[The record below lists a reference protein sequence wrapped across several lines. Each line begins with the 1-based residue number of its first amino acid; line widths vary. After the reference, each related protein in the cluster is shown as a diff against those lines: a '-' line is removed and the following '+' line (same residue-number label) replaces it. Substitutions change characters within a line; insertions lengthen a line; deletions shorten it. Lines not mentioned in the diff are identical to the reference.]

1 MVLLVDVAVLPVTL
15 RSPLLG
21 GDTLGP
27 GTLAMPLLLLLRF
40 VEGEVPCLQ
49 NQIVLYLRVS
59 LQIYHD
65 WQRIQII
72 RVADLR
78 RLQ

>member
-1 MVLLVDVAVLPVTL
+1 MTLLVDVAALPVTL
-15 RSPLLG
+15 RSLLLG

-49 NQIVLYLRVS
+49 NQNVSYLRVS
-59 LQIYHD
+59 LEICHD
-65 WQRIQII
+65 WHRILII